1 MPGGREGGYCC
12 PPPQRSRQSTRVL
25 YLYIFLDAHQFGV
38 ETVSEAG
45 RRLAKEVLL
54 EQIEVIWD
62 QLGGGLRASE
72 TGKRV
77 NA

>member
-12 PPPQRSRQSTRVL
+12 PHPPNIKAKHPGSISV
-25 YLYIFLDAHQFGV
+25 YIPRCQFGV
-38 ETVSEAG
+38 DTVSEAG
-45 RRLAKEVLL
+45 RRLAEEVRR

-62 QLGGGLRASE
+62 PLGGRLKASK
-72 TGKRV
+72 TGKKV